1 MRHLAGSL
9 CSLGLGVS
17 AFCHAVMADTK
28 TEQQAPD
35 AVVFRTPAIAGQ
47 QHFAVAIRSSAIPAE
62 IRRHVILIDTSASQT
77 GRFRDGGIELLTALI
92 ERLPAGHLVKVAAVD
107 TTFEP
112 LTDGFQ
118 ATGSVELK
126 QSVKSLASRTPM
138 GATDLTSGLRAA
150 FAEKTSE
157 PMSVLYIGDGISAAD
172 QLSLKNLD
180 SLVDDLLQHSVS
192 FHALLLG
199 PTVDTQLPGI
209 LANQTGGTFEQP
221 VSLDAVASAER
232 LVAQMS
238 AAPVFVKDMEV
249 AGAGLK
255 LVAGDSVALRADR
268 HTVLF
273 GQGSPSE
280 GVTLSGHSA
289 DGSELVWKSAP
300 GAVKEA
306 GEEVRVLFA
315 RAAES
320 DGLNSSVVGLEGLA
334 SSSQQFQLTITDS
347 ITAAERFQKAGQ
359 KDKALAIVRN
369 ALLLDAGNVTLT
381 GLAAALQDGA
391 AADDAAVA
399 APVPPLA
406 DEVAEPLVN
415 SGDDKLG
422 PPSAADGDVLAKAA
436 AEREIA
442 TQLLVQSVKAAI
454 DEANRVS
461 AEQPEYA
468 LTLLKDML
476 ETIRSA
482 DVAPEKRNELER
494 RVVDAYSSVNS
505 TRQTNQIRQREKSE
519 QLANREAMDRLLQE
533 AQIEEQRL
541 QTLISQVRGLLDRA
555 RHGDIPAYEEAEIAA
570 RTALDMEPG
579 NGTASAAVV
588 MAEASGQLSKAYEL
602 VNLRADRFLEVLY
615 QVELSH
621 VPFPDEPPIQYPPAD
636 VWRLLTR
643 SREKHQSVSLRSEK
657 PVELWLEEMLDKP
670 VDLEHPAN
678 TPLEDILTDIE
689 NYFTELGPY
698 TMRIMLDETDP
709 DIGTDPMFLTTTEVP
724 SDVDLKGI
732 SLRNALKLIFAKVK
746 DQDPGL
752 TIMIKN
758 EVMLVT
764 TTDTASSD
772 ENLITRIYDVADLVV
787 ITTPMMGG
795 GGLGGQGG
803 GQFGGGGGQFG
814 GGGGQFGGGGGG
826 QFGGGGFM
834 SLPPEPAAGANDGI
848 KLNNSSLKKKPVK

>member
-17 AFCHAVMADTK
+17 AFCHAVMADTNA
-28 TEQQAPD
+28 EQQVPD
-35 AVVFRTPAIAGQ
+35 AVVFRTPAVAGQ
-47 QHFAVAIRSSAIPAE
+47 QHFAVAIRSSAVPAE

-77 GRFRDGGIELLTALI
+77 GRFRDGSIELLTALI
-92 ERLPAGHLVKVAAVD
+92 SRLPAGHQVKVAAID

-112 LTDGFQ
+112 LTEGFQ
-118 ATGSVELK
+118 LTGSTELK
-126 QSVKSLASRTPM
+126 QSVKSLSSRTPM

-150 FAEKTSE
+150 FAENTSE

-180 SLVDDLLQHSVS
+180 SLVDELLQHSVS

-199 PTVDTQLPGI
+199 PNIDTQLPGI

-221 VSLDAVASAER
+221 VALDAVASAER
-232 LVAQMS
+232 LATQMS
-238 AAPVFVKDMEV
+238 AAPVFVKDVEV
-249 AGAGLK
+249 SGSELK
-255 LVAGDSVALRADR
+255 LAAGNSVALRADR

-273 GQGSPSE
+273 GQGSPS
-280 GVTLSGHSA
+280 GSLTLSGQSA
-289 DGSELVWKSAP
+289 DGSELFWKSAP
-300 GAVKEA
+300 GNVKEA

-320 DGLNSSVVGLEGLA
+320 DGLTSAVVGLEGLA
-334 SSSQQFQLTITDS
+334 SSSQQFQLTITES
-347 ITAAERFQKAGQ
+347 ISAAERFQKAGQ
-359 KDKALAIVRN
+359 KETALAIVRN
-369 ALLLDAGNVTLT
+369 ALLLDAGNTTLT
-381 GLAAALQDGA
+381 GLAAALQDGEA
-391 AADDAAVA
+391 TVQSPV
-399 APVPPLA
+399 APVGA
-406 DEVAEPLVN
+406 DEVAEPLVD
-415 SGDDKLG
+415 SGNDKLG
-422 PPSAADGDVLAKAA
+422 LPDAAEGDALSRAA

-454 DEANRVS
+454 DEASRVS

-476 ETIRSA
+476 ETIRSS
-482 DVAPEKRNELER
+482 DVAPEKRNELDR
-494 RVVDAYSSVNS
+494 RVVDAYASVNS
-505 TRQTNQIRQREKSE
+505 NRQTNQIRQREKSE

-657 PVELWLEEMLDKP
+657 PVELWLEQMLDMP
-670 VDLEHPAN
+670 VNLEHPAN
-678 TPLEDILTDIE
+678 TPLEDIMTDIE

-709 DIGTDPMFLTTTEVP
+709 EIGTDPLFLTTTEVP
-724 SDVDLKGI
+724 SDIDLKGI

-764 TTDTASSD
+764 TTDTANSE

-787 ITTPMMGG
+787 ITNAPPPQG
-795 GGLGGQGG
+795 GGQGG
-803 GQFGGGGGQFG
+803 GQFGGGGGGQFG
-814 GGGGQFGGGGGG
+814 GGGGQLGGGGGG

-834 SLPPEPAAGANDGI
+834 SLPPEPAAEPKDGI
-848 KLNNSSLKKKPVK
+848 KLNNGSLKKKPVK